1 MRPTSSFITFQPLFV
16 LLTLFSCFTLS
27 IASPMPAFDPGTAS
41 LVDGGG
47 PIAGRDMVSAG
58 GLAVERRQAQIYMGR
73 ATIYEPGLGACGTSF
88 LQCRRGRKPWKR
100 EMADRTGRVTRAT
113 DLVGAIPPAQFGSGC
128 KYPPS
133 PLPSTSLPDFSCN
146 STTQRPND
154 PTTHLLTCL
163 NPFFQTSS
171 NSPTPSPSQIP
182 AHPAA
187 DVLQAHS

>member
-73 ATIYEPGLGACGTSF
+73 ATIYEPGLGACG
-88 LQCRRGRKPWKR
+88 
-100 EMADRTGRVTRAT
+100 RVTRAT
-113 DLVGAIPPAQFGSGC
+113 DLVGAIPPAQFGSGFPGHKC
-128 KYPPS
+128 FKRITVQS
-133 PLPSTSLPDFSCN
+133 GGITLKNVQIVDQCIFCAAGGLD
-146 STTQRPND
+146 
-154 PTTHLLTCL
+154 L
-163 NPFFQTSS
+163 
-171 NSPTPSPSQIP
+171 SQ
-182 AHPAA
+182 AA
-187 DVLQAHS
+187 FTRFAPVAAGMIDVVWYFE